1 MPTKPANVT
10 VFRVDLPAGGSLHMQ
25 TPDEVELWNKARERI
40 MSEYVLRKHNDL
52 INLGALLQ
60 QQVILY
66 RCQVAI
72 NGMEAETDSHGI
84 PTGAYRRVDLDA
96 SEVMGYQKTL
106 TECAKEVGRLEKAL
120 GIDKVTR
127 EAGGAHTLESY
138 IKTLKRAAHERG
150 IHITGQVTEYQRVMK
165 ELGWKL
171 RLLYRGDP
179 QDRQYHSV
187 TPRSVLDWLWEEV
200 QRLEDRDKE
209 WAKETGKLY
218 IGKL

>member
-1 MPTKPANVT
+1 MPTKRANVT
-10 VFRVDLPAGGSLHMQ
+10 DYRVELPAGGVLHLQ

-40 MSEYVLRKHNDL
+40 LSEYVLRKHNDL

-60 QQVILY
+60 QQIILY
-66 RCQVAI
+66 RCQVSI
-72 NGMEAETDSHGI
+72 NGMEAEVDKDGI

-96 SEVMGYQKTL
+96 AEVMGYQRTL

-150 IHITGQVTEYQRVMK
+150 VHITGQVLEYQRVMK
-165 ELGWKL
+165 ELSWKL
-171 RLLYRGDP
+171 RLLYRADA
-179 QDRQYHSV
+179 QDRQYHNV
-187 TPRSVLDWLWEEV
+187 TPRAVLDWLWQEV
-200 QRLEDRDKE
+200 QALEEKDRE
-209 WAKETGKLY
+209 WAREKGKLY
-218 IGKL
+218 IGQL

>member
-1 MPTKPANVT
+1 MPAKPANVPDY
-10 VFRVDLPAGGSLHMQ
+10 RVELPAGGVLHMQ
-25 TPDEVELWNKARERI
+25 SPDEVELWNKARERI
-40 MSEYVLRKHNDL
+40 LSEYVLRKHNDL

-72 NGMEAETDSHGI
+72 NGMEIELDKQGV

-127 EAGGAHTLESY
+127 EAGGTHTLESY
-138 IKTLKRAAHERG
+138 IRTLKRAAHERG
-150 IHITGQVTEYQRVMK
+150 IHITDQVMEHQRVMK
-165 ELGWKL
+165 ELSWKL
-171 RLLYRGDP
+171 RLLYKGDA
-179 QDRQYHSV
+179 QDRQYHRV
-187 TPRSVLDWLWEEV
+187 TPRAVLDWLWGEV
-200 QRLEDRDKE
+200 QALEAKDQE
-209 WAKETGKLY
+209 WAKTNGKLY